1 MADVTGQ
8 FGQEQIQLNN
18 AATEA
23 TLKAILDYQKVIAA
37 SAAQGFKSGKD
48 LDAAIR
54 GLAQKTKEAAAAG
67 KDFTK
72 STQRSYKAHQQA
84 TDAVEDYSDALE
96 SSKSKLAS
104 LGSVLQK
111 TANAALYVLESAS
124 KAAAGIS
131 TMDGSLSNATNTIAS
146 MGADIPGVG
155 AGMKALS
162 ATFGPTVASLDR
174 TRNAFQQAASV
185 GANFG
190 GNLNGAVKSAGEMGL
205 QLEQLT
211 GLIAKNGESL
221 MMLGGDTATG
231 AKMLKDFGR
240 EFKKTPMFDDLAR
253 LGYSTEAMNEGF
265 LNYSKLLAK
274 NGRLEGMSQEQLRKG
289 TYEYMRNLDAV
300 SKLTGKS
307 KEALQA
313 EEDARQADAQYRIMM
328 SKLDADGQKQ
338 MELLMKSIPKQHQAG
353 LKEILATGTAT
364 SEEGIKALAFLK
376 ESGMSAQ
383 QLHQQMNRTG
393 TLTADQVKTFN
404 ATYQAEA
411 DKLAKSPLM
420 ETLGKFDP
428 AANDFVTGVLDV
440 AARTKTLATV
450 YDETQTN
457 LDKIK
462 NDIAAGVQTD
472 LIDPATIESFRNK
485 INTAASKMTEKLNA
499 IDISPLITAF
509 DAVNGAVQKVA
520 PKILETSAN
529 NFPKVAGA
537 VAGLELASKAAEL
550 ALYAMAAA
558 AGANALTGGKGGKGK
573 KGGLKGAAKGGA
585 KGILKGAGSLAM
597 KGLKFIP
604 GVGAVIAGGMALGE
618 GVSAAYNAEDYL
630 GLDEGEAATGGERVA
645 AGVGGIVDSLTF
657 GLVEGENVAK
667 GLVDFFGM
675 GTNTIDE
682 YKAKI
687 AEEKARMERSMAG
700 ENEYWGSEEAGIE
713 SSKKKIAEM
722 EEEIRKLEVERKKKE
737 AENAA
742 TGGNQM
748 PAEFAGG
755 TMGTFGKMFGD
766 FGAGTPALLHG
777 LEAVVTPDQLAQV
790 VANSMQGTAAAL
802 MTAGQNSLTSE
813 KPELKDLTQNVQT
826 AATASLPDTT
836 PTTLSTPEQL
846 AELNNSIQELINLQ
860 RMSNSLTQKH
870 IGVTSGLTND
880 AFSV

>member
-8 FGQEQIQLNN
+8 FGNENIQLNN

-23 TLKAILDYQKVIAA
+23 TLKAILDMQKIIAA
-37 SAAQGFKSGKD
+37 NAAQGFKSGKD
-48 LDAAIR
+48 LDAAIK
-54 GLAQKTKEAAAAG
+54 GLAQKSKEAAEAG
-67 KDFTK
+67 KKFTK
-72 STQRSYKAHQQA
+72 STERSYKAHQQA
-84 TDAVEDYSDALE
+84 TDSVEDYSDALDE
-96 SSKSKLAS
+96 SKSKLQTFGN
-104 LGSVLQK
+104 LLKK
-111 TANAALYVLESAS
+111 TANGALYLLETAS
-124 KAAAGIS
+124 KAASGIA
-131 TMDGSLSNATNTIAS
+131 TMDGSLANATSTIAS
-146 MGADIPGVG
+146 MGADLPGVG
-155 AGMKALS
+155 AGMKALQ
-162 ATFGPTVASLDR
+162 ATFGPTVQSLDR

-211 GLIAKNGESL
+211 GLIANNGEAL

-231 AKMLKDFGR
+231 AKMLKDFGK

-274 NGRLEGMSQEQLRKG
+274 NGRLEGMSQEQLRAG

-307 KEALQA
+307 KQSLQA

-338 MELLMKSIPKQHQAG
+338 METLMKSIPKQHQAG

-364 SEEGIKALAFLK
+364 TDAGVQALAFLK
-376 ESGMSAQ
+376 KSGMSAQ
-383 QLHQQMNRTG
+383 ELHKQMNATG
-393 TLTADQVKTFN
+393 TLTADQVQNFN
-404 ATYQAEA
+404 KTYQDEA
-411 DKLAKSPLM
+411 KALIKSPLA

-428 AANDFVTGVLDV
+428 AANDFIVGVADV
-440 AARTKTLATV
+440 AARTKDLKTV
-450 YDETQTN
+450 TEDTTKEI
-457 LDKIK
+457 DKIK
-462 NDIAAGVQTD
+462 DDIAKGVDTD
-472 LIDPATIESFRNK
+472 LIDPATVENFRNK
-485 INTAASKMTEKLNA
+485 INTAAANMTSQLNS
-499 IDISPLITAF
+499 IDITPLSNAF
-509 DAVNGAVQKVA
+509 DAVNKAAQTIA
-520 PKILETSAN
+520 PKILETAAG

-537 VAGLELASKAAEL
+537 IAGLDLAAKAAEV

-558 AGANALTGGKGGKGK
+558 AGANALMPGKGK
-573 KGGLKGAAKGGA
+573 KGKPGKAGKGAGKAGG
-585 KGILKGAGSLAM
+585 GLLKGAGKAAM
-597 KGLKFIP
+597 KGLRFLP

-618 GVSAAYNAEDYL
+618 GISAAYNAEDYL

-675 GTNTIDE
+675 GTNTVDE

-700 ENEYWGSEEAGIE
+700 ENEYWGSEAAGIE

-722 EEEIRKLEVERKKKE
+722 EEEIRKLELERKKKE
-737 AENAA
+737 NPE
-742 TGGNQM
+742 
-748 PAEFAGG
+748 EFSGG
-755 TMGTFGKMFGD
+755 TL
-766 FGAGTPALLHG
+766 GAGSLFKNFGQGTSAILHG
-777 LEAVVTPDQLAQV
+777 LESVTTPDQMAQV
-790 VANSMQGTAAAL
+790 VAASMQGTASAL
-802 MTAGQNSLTSE
+802 MSAGQNGLAKPKAEDVVE
-813 KPELKDLTQNVQT
+813 KVKT
-826 AATASLPDTT
+826 AAASTSSQMESGSAT
-836 PTTLSTPEQL
+836 ISGPEQL

-860 RMSNSLTQKH
+860 RMSNAIAQKH

-880 AFSV
+880 AFNV